1 MLPCSLVAQDSTSS
15 EELGLVRKRFLEAL
29 SKLKSTHV
37 SQADKTDQLI
47 EDIRRKIST
56 QPLSNDVI
64 HKLSKACTPI
74 VGHAKA
80 VPLVES
86 LLLVPFE
93 LTSRSPLSDV
103 LADEFL
109 TAVCEAIYVHGVEF
123 SYTSKC
129 RLWCIHFKS
138 FKNEVDAFLD
148 HLRDLAKQ
156 PALSRE
162 VLRGHHVIKACQT
175 HMHLRFYLHDSLQ
188 RMWTTFS
195 ATVNQLPD
203 SIQCR

>member
-1 MLPCSLVAQDSTSS
+1 
-15 EELGLVRKRFLEAL
+15 
-29 SKLKSTHV
+29 
-37 SQADKTDQLI
+37 
-47 EDIRRKIST
+47 
-56 QPLSNDVI
+56 
-64 HKLSKACTPI
+64 
-74 VGHAKA
+74 
-80 VPLVES
+80 
-86 LLLVPFE
+86 
-93 LTSRSPLSDV
+93 
-103 LADEFL
+103 
-109 TAVCEAIYVHGVEF
+109 VEF